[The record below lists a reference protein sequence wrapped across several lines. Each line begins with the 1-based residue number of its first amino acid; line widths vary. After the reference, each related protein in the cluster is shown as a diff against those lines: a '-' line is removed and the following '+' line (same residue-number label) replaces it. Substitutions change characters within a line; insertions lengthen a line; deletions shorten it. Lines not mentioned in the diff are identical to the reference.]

1 VVLYSFSF
9 AQEQYIE
16 LARSDFKTKKVAV
29 ITEAMQFT
37 EDEAEIFWPIYRDYD
52 YEFTKIGDQEISL
65 IKDYAE
71 SFENL
76 SDEKTAELVAKSI
89 SIDRQ
94 ILDLRETYFNKIS
107 EALNPQLA
115 ARFIQIESQIQNF
128 VQLSIASQIPL
139 VGDVLEDMKVD
150 NTGIDMR

>member
-1 VVLYSFSF
+1 
-9 AQEQYIE
+9 
-16 LARSDFKTKKVAV
+16 
-29 ITEAMQFT
+29 
-37 EDEAEIFWPIYRDYD
+37 
-52 YEFTKIGDQEISL
+52 
-65 IKDYAE
+65 
-71 SFENL
+71 
-76 SDEKTAELVAKSI
+76 
-89 SIDRQ
+89 
-94 ILDLRETYFNKIS
+94 LRETYFSKIS